1 MSSKKL
7 TKLTDMFHDAPEEQE
22 TNNVVGI
29 EKLIPFHKHPFKLYS
44 GTRLEDMVES
54 VKEYGILTPLLVRKT
69 ENEMYEILAGHNRW
83 NAARIAGLNEVPI
96 VVVDVQND
104 DEAMLIVT
112 ETNLIQRSFSELLPS
127 ERACVIAQHH
137 EALKCQGK
145 RFDLLEDIKRLL
157 NADEINNS
165 DTFDLID
172 QKQNSRE
179 KVGSVYDLSPGAVA
193 RYLRVN
199 ILSDK
204 LKNFLDDSV
213 IGLYVAVSISYLSND
228 NQEYLA
234 GFIDSGKK
242 VDIEKA
248 NKLKELQKA
257 GKLNEINMAK
267 VLDGTYKPHKKKSIL
282 KGYKIKSNV
291 MKKYFQ
297 EEQSEDEVESIIEKA
312 LELYF
317 KQ

>member
-1 MSSKKL
+1 
-7 TKLTDMFHDAPEEQE
+7 MFHDAPEEQE

-29 EKLIPFHKHPFKLYS
+29 EKLIPFHKHPFKLYT
-44 GTRLEDMVES
+44 GTRLDDMVAS
-54 VKEYGILTPLLVRKT
+54 VKEYGILTPLLVRNT
-69 ENEMYEILAGHNRW
+69 ENDMYEILAGHNRW

-145 RFDLLEDIKRLL
+145 RVDLLEEIKRLL

-172 QKQNSRE
+172 QKYNSRE
-179 KVGSVYDLSPGAVA
+179 KVGSEYDLSPGTVS

-199 ILSDK
+199 MLSDK
-204 LKNFLDDSV
+204 LKSFLDDSV
-213 IGLYVAVSISYLSND
+213 ICLYAAVSISYLSND

-234 GFIDSGKK
+234 GFIDSGKT
-242 VDIEKA
+242 VDLKKA

-267 VLDGTYKPHKKKSIL
+267 VLDGTYKPHKRKSIL
-282 KGYKIKSNV
+282 KGYKINSKV

-297 EEQSEDEVESIIEKA
+297 EEQSEEEVESIIEKA